1 MQPVN
6 IFINKKYCAS
16 LYFFTL
22 CTEEKQI
29 SLLKRVFKADVLI
42 RWSRRKTETKC
53 SLLVQQQI
61 LMLLIMFQ
69 QDSKSSGEQKFCQR
83 HKQRRSAL
91 ASSKTGRERNTLSR
105 ILGQPCKHKGKKNQH
120 LSGLLLLCGMILSS
134 GLSLCN

>member
-6 IFINKKYCAS
+6 IFINKKYCPS

-22 CTEEKQI
+22 CIEEKQI
-29 SLLKRVFKADVLI
+29 SLLKRLFKADSHQMV
-42 RWSRRKTETKC
+42 KKENGNKKC

-105 ILGQPCKHKGKKNQH
+105 ILGQPCKLKGKKNQH